1 MQLPKEQ
8 NALNSQIK
16 RMLEASG
23 QKIPESK
30 PILELNTKH
39 KFIQDLKDEQ
49 DDIRLAEWSHI
60 FLGVSILAE
69 GEQLDD
75 PAGFVKTLISLL
87 SSK

>member
-1 MQLPKEQ
+1 
-8 NALNSQIK
+8 
-16 RMLEASG
+16 MLEATG

-49 DDIRLAEWSHI
+49 DDTRLVEWSHLL
-60 FLGVSILAE
+60 LGQSILAE

-75 PAGFVKTLISLL
+75 PAGFVRTLTNLL
-87 SSK
+87 AGSK